1 MLRRPLQRIPRP
13 RHSRSLA
20 QQHPLLFAEWL
31 AVCNLLRRARAHTAV
46 VLAAIVGI
54 LVALAVVLLTLAP
67 KFRGLFAGLLDYR
80 ALVIAVIGLY
90 AAFTVGKRRERAEVR
105 YTQFWLA
112 AAPVRQ
118 YSRTLAIL
126 AVTLLPLAV
135 QLLVACGLLGAMG
148 VAGDVD
154 ATVVGKVMLWAA
166 VATAIGS
173 AVGWWSAR
181 GSRADALEGSRYVG
195 AIKPRSETLPSLVA
209 LSGWPVAQVRAWG
222 RPENLRIL
230 VLIPA
235 LFAVQA
241 GSSAVHGLSV
251 LAIWVLGGYLGGLL
265 RAVWHTAR
273 SAADWLRSTPIPFAQ
288 FAWVMTRRALL
299 HQFVGTTV
307 AAAVMLSLGAPLA
320 SVLYV
325 SALWLAIVVLA
336 YSIFVVDAYRSRPP
350 LIRLVLSFATLSIVE
365 AREHGWSIP
374 LAALLAAWHLRA
386 GAKT

>member
-1 MLRRPLQRIPRP
+1 MLRR
-13 RHSRSLA
+13 
-20 QQHPLLFAEWL
+20 HPLLFAEWL
-31 AVCNLLRRARAHTAV
+31 VACNLLRRARAHAAV
-46 VLAAIVGI
+46 VLAAIGGI
-54 LVALAVVLLTLAP
+54 LAALAVLLLTFAP
-67 KFRGLFAGLLDYR
+67 RFRGLFDGLLDYR
-80 ALVIAVIGLY
+80 ALLIAAIGLY
-90 AAFTVGKRRERAEVR
+90 AAFTVGRQRERAEVR
-105 YTQFWLA
+105 YTHFWLA

-126 AVTLLPLAV
+126 VVTLLPLAA
-135 QLLVACGLLGAMG
+135 QLLAVCAMLGLMG

-154 ATVVGKVMLWAA
+154 ATVVSKLILWVA
-166 VATAIGS
+166 VATTIGS
-173 AVGWWSAR
+173 TVGWWSAR
-181 GSRADALEGSRYVG
+181 RSRADALEGSRYVG
-195 AIKPRSETLPSLVA
+195 AIRPRNETLPSAAA

-251 LAIWVLGGYLGGLL
+251 LALWVLAGYLGGLL
-265 RAVWHTAR
+265 RAVWHTAH

-288 FAWVMTRRALL
+288 FAWAMTRKAVL
-299 HQFVGTTV
+299 HQFVGTAV
-307 AAAVMLSLGAPLA
+307 AAAVLISLGAPLA
-320 SVLYV
+320 SALYL
-325 SALWLAIVVLA
+325 SALWLAIVLLS

-350 LIRLVLSFATLSIVE
+350 LIRLVLSFATLAVVE

>member
-1 MLRRPLQRIPRP
+1 MLRR
-13 RHSRSLA
+13 
-20 QQHPLLFAEWL
+20 HPLLFAEWL
-31 AVCNLLRRARAHTAV
+31 AVCNLLRRARAHAAV
-46 VLAAIVGI
+46 VVAASGGI
-54 LVALAVVLLTLAP
+54 LVALAVILLTFAP
-67 KFRGLFAGLLDYR
+67 RFRSVLGALLEYR
-80 ALVIAVIGLY
+80 VLTIAAIAIY
-90 AAFTVGKRRERAEVR
+90 AAFAVGKQRERAEVR

-118 YSRTLAIL
+118 YSRTLATFV
-126 AVTLLPLAV
+126 VTVLPLAA
-135 QLLVACGLLGAMG
+135 QLLAVCVVFGAMA

-154 ATVVGKVMLWAA
+154 ATVVGKLVLW
-166 VATAIGS
+166 VVIATAVGS

-195 AIKPRSETLPSLVA
+195 AIKPRSTTLPSAIA

-273 SAADWLRSTPIPFAQ
+273 AAADWLRSTPIPFAQ
-288 FAWVMTRRALL
+288 FAWAMTRRALL
-299 HQFVGTTV
+299 HQFVGTAV
-307 AAAVMLSLGAPLA
+307 AAAVMMSLGAPLA
-320 SVLYV
+320 SALYV
-325 SALWLAIVVLA
+325 SALWLAIVVLS
-336 YSIFVVDAYRSRPP
+336 YGIFVADAYRSRPP
-350 LIRLVLSFATLSIVE
+350 LIRLALSFATLAIVE

>member
-1 MLRRPLQRIPRP
+1 MLRR
-13 RHSRSLA
+13 
-20 QQHPLLFAEWL
+20 HPLLFAEWL
-31 AVCNLLRRARAHTAV
+31 VACNLLRRARAHVAV
-46 VLAAIVGI
+46 VLAVIVGI
-54 LVALAVVLLTLAP
+54 LAALAVLLLSFAP
-67 KFRGLFAGLLDYR
+67 RFRGLFDGLLDYR

-90 AAFTVGKRRERAEVR
+90 AAFTVGKQRERAEVR

-126 AVTLLPLAV
+126 VVTLLPLAA
-135 QLLVACGLLGAMG
+135 QLLAVCVMFAAMG

-154 ATVVGKVMLWAA
+154 ATVVGRVMFWVA

-173 AVGWWSAR
+173 IVGWWSAR
-181 GSRADALEGSRYVG
+181 RSRADALEGSRYVG
-195 AIKPRSETLPSLVA
+195 AIKPRSATLPSSDA

-273 SAADWLRSTPIPFAQ
+273 SASDWLRSTPIPFAQ
-288 FAWVMTRRALL
+288 FAWAMTRRALL
-299 HQFVGTTV
+299 HQFGGTVV
-307 AAAVMLSLGAPLA
+307 AAAVLISLGAPLA
-320 SVLYV
+320 SALYL
-325 SALWLAIVVLA
+325 SALWLAIVLLS

-350 LIRLVLSFATLSIVE
+350 LLRLVLSFATLAIVE